1 MTQRLAWINRH
12 RLLSVVCAYLLGLVL
27 IAVFYPIF
35 SSVDPTAFDP
45 NTLLIPHA
53 PSSQHLFGTDELNRD
68 IFSRIMVGS
77 RISLMVGLIAVS
89 ISSSLG
95 ALVGLISG
103 YFGGFIDE
111 ILMRFVDIMIAIP
124 SIFLILTLQIIL
136 EPRIETVMIVIG
148 LTGWMGVSRL
158 VRAEVLKVKELPFV
172 TAAKARGLSG
182 TRIMIRYIFPQ
193 TLQPILVASTLG
205 LGYAILT
212 EAVLSF
218 LGLGV
223 QPPHPSWGN
232 MLQNS
237 LAYLSEAPWM
247 SIFPGIFIT
256 LTVLSFNILGDA
268 MQKFMIKQNYTNN

>member
-1 MTQRLAWINRH
+1 
-12 RLLSVVCAYLLGLVL
+12 
-27 IAVFYPIF
+27 
-35 SSVDPTAFDP
+35 
-45 NTLLIPHA
+45 
-53 PSSQHLFGTDELNRD
+53 
-68 IFSRIMVGS
+68 
-77 RISLMVGLIAVS
+77 
-89 ISSSLG
+89 
-95 ALVGLISG
+95 
-103 YFGGFIDE
+103 
-111 ILMRFVDIMIAIP
+111 
-124 SIFLILTLQIIL
+124 
-136 EPRIETVMIVIG
+136 MIVIG

-182 TRIMIRYIFPQ
+182 RRIMIRYIFPQ

-205 LGYAILT
+205 RGYAILT

>member
-1 MTQRLAWINRH
+1 MIKKIRSDKLLFFVLGYLFLLILIAIFYPLFSSIN
-12 RLLSVVCAYLLGLVL
+12 ATDFNPNQVL
-27 IAVFYPIF
+27 IPQ
-35 SSVDPTAFDP
+35 S
-45 NTLLIPHA
+45 
-53 PSSQHLFGTDELNRD
+53 PSSSHFFGTDELNRD
-68 IFSRIMVGS
+68 IFSRIIVGS

-95 ALVGLISG
+95 TLVGLISG
-103 YFGGFIDE
+103 YFGGIIDE
-111 ILMRFVDIMIAIP
+111 CLMRFVDIMIAIP

-158 VRAEVLKVKELPFV
+158 VRAEVLKIKELPFV
-172 TAAKARGLSG
+172 TAAKARGISELS
-182 TRIMIRYIFPQ
+182 ILIRYIFPQ
-193 TLQPILVASTLG
+193 TIQPILVASTLG

-256 LTVLSFNILGDA
+256 LTVLSFNILGDV
-268 MQKFMIKQNYTNN
+268 MQKYMIKQNYVND

>member
-1 MTQRLAWINRH
+1 
-12 RLLSVVCAYLLGLVL
+12 
-27 IAVFYPIF
+27 
-35 SSVDPTAFDP
+35 
-45 NTLLIPHA
+45 
-53 PSSQHLFGTDELNRD
+53 
-68 IFSRIMVGS
+68 
-77 RISLMVGLIAVS
+77 MVGLIAVS

-95 ALVGLISG
+95 TLVGLISG
-103 YFGGFIDE
+103 YFGGVVDE
-111 ILMRFVDIMIAIP
+111 CLMRFVDIMIAIP

-158 VRAEVLKVKELPFV
+158 VRAEVLKIKELPFV
-172 TAAKARGLSG
+172 TAAKARGISELS
-182 TRIMIRYIFPQ
+182 ILVRYIFPQ
-193 TLQPILVASTLG
+193 TIQPILVASTLG

-256 LTVLSFNILGDA
+256 LTVLSFNILGDV
-268 MQKFMIKQNYTNN
+268 MQKYMIKQNYVND

>member
-1 MTQRLAWINRH
+1 MITTIRNNKLLVSVCIYLAF
-12 RLLSVVCAYLLGLVL
+12 LAL
-27 IAVFYPIF
+27 IAIFYPII
-35 SSVDPTAFDP
+35 SGIDPTEFDP
-45 NTLLIPHA
+45 NQVLIPQA
-53 PSSQHLFGTDELNRD
+53 PSVAHFFGTDELNRD

-77 RISLMVGLIAVS
+77 RISLMVGLIAVG

-95 ALVGLISG
+95 ALVGLVSG
-103 YFGGFIDE
+103 YFGGIIDE

-158 VRAEVLKVKELPFV
+158 VRAEVLKVKELPFI

-182 TRIMIRYIFPQ
+182 LRIMIRYIFPQ

-268 MQKFMIKQNYTNN
+268 MQKYMIKQNYANT

>member
-1 MTQRLAWINRH
+1 MKIILQNK
-12 RLLSVVCAYLLGLVL
+12 LLLLVFVYLVFLIK
-27 IAVFYPIF
+27 IAVFYPFI
-35 SSVDPTAFDP
+35 SSVDPTGFDP
-45 NTLLIPHA
+45 NSLLLPHP
-53 PSSQHLFGTDELNRD
+53 PSMDHFFGTDELNRD
-68 IFSRIMVGS
+68 IFARIMVGS

-103 YFGGFIDE
+103 YFGGIIDE

-268 MQKFMIKQNYTNN
+268 MQKFMIKQNYANN

>member
-1 MTQRLAWINRH
+1 MINKIRYDK
-12 RLLSVVCAYLLGLVL
+12 LLFFVLGYLLLLILIAIFYPLFSSIDATDFNPNQVL
-27 IAVFYPIF
+27 IPQ
-35 SSVDPTAFDP
+35 S
-45 NTLLIPHA
+45 
-53 PSSQHLFGTDELNRD
+53 PSSSHFFGTDELNRD
-68 IFSRIMVGS
+68 IFSRIIVGS

-95 ALVGLISG
+95 TLVGLISG
-103 YFGGFIDE
+103 YFGGIIDE
-111 ILMRFVDIMIAIP
+111 CLMRFVDIMIAIP

-158 VRAEVLKVKELPFV
+158 VRAEVLKIKELPFV
-172 TAAKARGLSG
+172 TAAKARGISEFSIL
-182 TRIMIRYIFPQ
+182 IRYIFPQ
-193 TLQPILVASTLG
+193 TIQPILVASTLG

-256 LTVLSFNILGDA
+256 LTVLSFNILGDV
-268 MQKFMIKQNYTNN
+268 MQKYMIKQNYVND

>member
-1 MTQRLAWINRH
+1 MKQQLAWIKKH
-12 RLLSVVCAYLLGLVL
+12 RLLSVVCAYLSGLVL
-27 IAVFYPIF
+27 IAIFYPLL
-35 SSVDPTAFDP
+35 SSVDPTAFDT
-45 NTLLIPHA
+45 NQLLIPYA
-53 PSSQHLFGTDELNRD
+53 PSVNHFFGTDELNRD

-103 YFGGFIDE
+103 YFGGIIDE

-158 VRAEVLKVKELPFV
+158 VRAEVLKVKELPFI

-182 TRIMIRYIFPQ
+182 GRILIRYIFPQ

-268 MQKFMIKQNYTNN
+268 MQKYMIKQNYTNN

>member
-1 MTQRLAWINRH
+1 MIKKILSNK
-12 RLLSVVCAYLLGLVL
+12 LLIFVLSYLSFL
-27 IAVFYPIF
+27 IAIAIFYPIF
-35 SSVDPTAFDP
+35 SSVDPTEFNP
-45 NTLLIPHA
+45 NQILIPQP
-53 PSSQHLFGTDELNRD
+53 PSGINFFGTDELNRD
-68 IFSRIMVGS
+68 IFSRIIIGS

-95 ALVGLISG
+95 TIVGLISG
-103 YFGGFIDE
+103 YFGGVIDE
-111 ILMRFVDIMIAIP
+111 ILMRLVDIMIAIP

-158 VRAEVLKVKELPFV
+158 VRAEVLKIKELPFV
-172 TAAKARGLSG
+172 TAAKSRGLSEFN
-182 TRIMIRYIFPQ
+182 ILIRYIFPQ
-193 TLQPILVASTLG
+193 TIQPILVASTLG

-256 LTVLSFNILGDA
+256 MTVLSFNILGDA
-268 MQKFMIKQNYTNN
+268 MQKYMIKQNYANA